1 MSTIFD
7 RDKRYSLAGLLT
19 KAASRSASWA
29 PAWRKG
35 ASRKSYDVVI
45 VGGGGHGLA
54 TAYYLAKNHGITNVL
69 VIEKGWIGGG
79 NTARNTTI
87 IRSDYFLEAS
97 GRFKEFSLKLWEGL
111 SQELNFNQ
119 MVSQRGY
126 VDLAHSDGDLEM
138 YTARANAMRLRG
150 VEASVL
156 NREELQ
162 KRVPQINLENDMRYP
177 ITGALVQERGGTA
190 RHDAVAWGYA
200 RAASALGVDILEQ
213 SEVTGFGTAG
223 DKIESV
229 ITVDGEFQ
237 AGAVA
242 ISAAGHS
249 SEVARLA
256 GIELPLESI
265 AIQAFVTEPLK
276 PVLDTVVSFNMFP
289 FCYLSQT
296 DKGEIVIGGTT
307 EAYNSYASRGSFSR
321 IEEATARCIAMFPFL
336 SKLRLMRQWG
346 GIVDTPIDGNAILG
360 KSPIDN
366 LYLNAGW
373 SYSGFKATPAAGWT
387 LADTIANDK
396 PHPLLA
402 PFSLERYETGA
413 LLDDAGAGPHPY
425 AH

>member
-1 MSTIFD
+1 MRSMFD
-7 RDKRYSLAGLLT
+7 KNRRYSFAGLLT
-19 KAASRSASWA
+19 KATSRTPTWA

-35 ASRKSYDVVI
+35 ASKKSYDVII

-54 TAYYLAKNHGITNVL
+54 TAFYLARNHGITNVL

-97 GRFKEFSLKLWEGL
+97 GRFKEFSLSLWEGL

-156 NREELQ
+156 NREQLQ

-213 SEVTGFGTAG
+213 SEVIGFRKKGNRV
-223 DKIESV
+223 ESV
-229 ITVDGEFQ
+229 ITVSGEYHANSF
-237 AGAVA
+237 A
-242 ISAAGHS
+242 ISSAGHS

-256 GIELPLESI
+256 GIDLPLESI

-276 PVLDTVVSFNMFP
+276 PVLDTVVSFNVFP
-289 FCYLSQT
+289 FCYISQT
-296 DKGEIVIGGTT
+296 DKGELVIGGTT
-307 EAYNSYASRGSFSR
+307 EAYNSYAARGSFVR
-321 IEEATARCIAMFPFL
+321 IEEAAARCTAMFPFL
-336 SKLRLMRQWG
+336 SKLRLMRHWG
-346 GIVDTPIDGNAILG
+346 GIVDTPIDGNAIMG
-360 KSPIDN
+360 KTPIDN
-366 LYLNAGW
+366 LFLNAGW
-373 SYSGFKATPAAGWT
+373 SYSGFKATPASGWT
-387 LADTIANDK
+387 LADTIANNR

-402 PFSLERYETGA
+402 PFSLDRFESGA
-413 LLDDAGAGPHPY
+413 LLDDSGAGPHPY

>member
-1 MSTIFD
+1 MKTD
-7 RDKRYSLAGLLT
+7 YLRGKRYSLANLLT
-19 KAASRSASWA
+19 KAVSPAPAWP

-35 ASRKSYDVVI
+35 ATRKSYDVVI

-54 TAYYLAKNHGITNVL
+54 TAYYLAKNHNIKNVL

-79 NTARNTTI
+79 NTGRNTTI
-87 IRSDYFLEAS
+87 VRSDYFLEAS

-111 SQELNFNQ
+111 SQDLNYNL

-150 VEASVL
+150 VDAKVL

-177 ITGALVQERGGTA
+177 IAGALVQERGGTV
-190 RHDAVAWGYA
+190 RHDAVAWGFA

-213 SEVTGFGTAG
+213 TEVTGFRRDGN
-223 DKIESV
+223 KISSV
-229 ITVDGEFQ
+229 ITPDGEFT
-237 AGAVA
+237 AGSVA
-242 ISAAGHS
+242 IATAGHS
-249 SEVARLA
+249 SVVARLA

-265 AIQAFVTEPLK
+265 AIQAFLTEPLK
-276 PVLDTVVSFNMFP
+276 PVLDTVVSFNVFP

-346 GIVDTPIDGNAILG
+346 GIVDTPIDGNAIMG
-360 KSPIDN
+360 KTETDN
-366 LYLNAGW
+366 LFLDVGW

-387 LADTIANDK
+387 LADTIAKNT

-402 PFSLERYETGA
+402 PFTLDRFETGA
-413 LLDDAGAGPHPY
+413 LLDDAGAGPYPH

>member
-1 MSTIFD
+1 MSTKFQ
-7 RDKRYSLAGLLT
+7 RGGRYSLAGLLS
-19 KAASRSASWA
+19 KATSRTASW
-29 PAWRKG
+29 PLAWRKG
-35 ASRKSYDVVI
+35 ASRKSYDVII

-54 TAYYLAKNHGITNVL
+54 TAYYLARNHGITNVL

-79 NTARNTTI
+79 NTGRNTTI
-87 IRSDYFLEAS
+87 VRSDYFLEAS

-111 SQELNFNQ
+111 SQDLNYNL

-156 NREELQ
+156 NREQLQ

-177 ITGALVQERGGTA
+177 ITGALVQERGGTV
-190 RHDAVAWGYA
+190 RHDAVAWGFA

-213 SEVTGFGTAG
+213 SEVIGFRREGS
-223 DKIESV
+223 KITSV
-229 ITVDGEFQ
+229 ITVDDEYT
-237 AGAVA
+237 AGSVA

-307 EAYNSYASRGSFSR
+307 EAYNSYASRGSFAR

-346 GIVDTPIDGNAILG
+346 GIIDTPIDGNAIMG
-360 KSPIDN
+360 KTSVEN
-366 LYLNAGW
+366 LFLDVGW
-373 SYSGFKATPAAGWT
+373 SYSGFKATPASGWT
-387 LADTIANDK
+387 LADTIANNR

-402 PFSLERYETGA
+402 PFSLERFETGA
-413 LLDDAGAGPHPY
+413 LLDDSGAGPHP
-425 AH
+425 HSH